1 MIHAHKSLKGHPIL
15 VEIRF
20 RDLAKLLDH
29 HFSNLAK
36 SLDILGI
43 WPNPWVKQGFG
54 QIAESFRD
62 LAKSLVWQSYCNIY
76 TLFQGEYTE
85 IIGEIEHANYSKDS
99 EIKNIHTNHRKT
111 KSLPCR

>member
-20 RDLAKLLDH
+20 KDLAKLLDH

-43 WPNPWVKQGFG
+43 WPNP
-54 QIAESFRD
+54 
-62 LAKSLVWQSYCNIY
+62 
-76 TLFQGEYTE
+76 
-85 IIGEIEHANYSKDS
+85 
-99 EIKNIHTNHRKT
+99 
-111 KSLPCR
+111 